1 MKSKTIYWMS
11 RAIRVEENPALQLAV
26 SLANKY
32 EQELEVHFV
41 IQPDYP
47 YANRRNMH
55 FLLSG
60 VAEVAQKL
68 AVWNIP
74 VIVKTAD
81 PLSYFTNILEYQS
94 IDHLVTEHHVLRYFD
109 QLHKQISKRC
119 KEHQAQFY
127 RINTACVVDVW
138 QASDKLEFAAR
149 TFRPKIMAQ
158 YKKYLPNSDQKI
170 KALQQKVNYVFSM
183 KDVDEIMQ
191 NHPFKDIPI
200 SLMPSGEDAANEQ
213 LDWFIEHGLNVY
225 HLRNEYF
232 SIGQSQLS
240 AYLHFGMISIRKVIR
255 KVEETRHF
263 NAAQF
268 VEEAMVR
275 RELAENYCYYQ
286 PEYDSLAGAWPWAQE
301 TLKRALDDEREY
313 IYSKEEFELAQTH
326 DDLWNFCQK
335 QVVNLGYLHSYLR
348 MYWAKMVLYWTK
360 SPQEAIDILIYL
372 NDTYFLDG
380 RDPNGY
386 TGIMWS
392 VAGVHD
398 RPWFTKPVTGLV
410 RSMSKSGTMKKTR
423 LSSMDLLGD
432 LHK

>member
-11 RAIRVEENPALQLAV
+11 RAIRVEENPALQLAI
-26 SLANKY
+26 SLASKHQ
-32 EQELEVHFV
+32 EELEVHFV
-41 IQPDYP
+41 IQPDFP

-68 AVWNIP
+68 VKWNIP
-74 VIVKTAD
+74 VIVKTGD
-81 PLSYFTNILEYQS
+81 PLSYFSFMFENQS
-94 IDHLVTEHHVLRYFD
+94 IHHLVTEHHVLRYFD
-109 QLHKQISKRC
+109 QLHKKITNVC
-119 KEHQAQFY
+119 KEHEIQFY

-149 TFRPKIMAQ
+149 TFRPKIMGQ
-158 YKKYLPNSDQKI
+158 YKKYLHESNMDIPDFHQKTDP
-170 KALQQKVNYVFSM
+170 VFSM
-183 KDVDEIMQ
+183 NDVDEIIES
-191 NHPFKDIPI
+191 HFLWDISI
-200 SLMPSGEDAANEQ
+200 SSLPSGEDAANAQ
-213 LDWFIEHGLNVY
+213 LNHFIEQGLDVY

-232 SIGQSQLS
+232 SNGQSLLS
-240 AYLHFGMISIRKVIR
+240 AYLHFGMISIRRVIR

-263 NAAQF
+263 NAALF

-286 PEYDSLAGAWPWAQE
+286 PNYDSLSGAWPWAQE
-301 TLKRALDDEREY
+301 TLNRALNDKREY
-313 IYSKEEFELAQTH
+313 VYTKEEFEYAKTH
-326 DDLWNFCQK
+326 DDLWNFCQT
-335 QVVNLGYLHSYLR
+335 QVVDQGYLHSYLR

-360 SPQEAIDILIYL
+360 TPQDAIDILVYL

-398 RPWFTKPVTGLV
+398 RPWFTKSVTGLV
-410 RSMSKSGTMKKTR
+410 RSMSKSGTMKKTK
-423 LSSMDLLGD
+423 LSSID
-432 LHK
+432 LHMDVIK